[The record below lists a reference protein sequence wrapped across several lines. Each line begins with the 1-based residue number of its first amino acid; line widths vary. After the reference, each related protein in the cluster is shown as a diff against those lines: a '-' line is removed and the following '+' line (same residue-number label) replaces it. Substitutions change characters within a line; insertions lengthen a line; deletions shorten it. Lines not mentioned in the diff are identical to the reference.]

1 MDVYVVIY
9 CDNIDSILLV
19 NNPVYHVRAK
29 HIEVHI
35 ILLEKK
41 F

>member
-9 CDNIDSILLV
+9 CDNINSILFANNLV
-19 NNPVYHVRAK
+19 SHARAK